1 MQLAYDRCG
10 YDIFAGLL
18 FKQGNSQRN
27 EKQKTTALERNEKP
41 PHTSNP
47 TFQRETGLKGFVAFV
62 IFMEYTILDF

>member
-27 EKQKTTALERNEKP
+27 EKQQLWKEMKSHPTHPTPPFKERQALKDLW
-41 PHTSNP
+41 HS
-47 TFQRETGLKGFVAFV
+47 
-62 IFMEYTILDF
+62 